1 MATRFVASMR
11 NMTVD
16 SETVMLDAW
25 PQDRQPLPVTTNI
38 GKTIIMESKPDHLEA
53 LIQRYPRLFHGEPP
67 PALSEVPPE
76 WADLIDKL
84 CADID
89 QLVLKESVWF
99 QVNQIK
105 EKFGTLRFHFSAGD
119 PETRKL
125 DAPFGA
131 GPPDKL
137 AAAERLRDAVR
148 ILIREAENRTG
159 RQ

>member
-1 MATRFVASMR
+1 
-11 NMTVD
+11 MT
-16 SETVMLDAW
+16 TK
-25 PQDRQPLPVTTNI
+25 I
-38 GKTIIMESKPDHLEA
+38 GKNIIMESKPDYLEA

-67 PALSEVPPE
+67 PVHSEVPPE
-76 WADLIDKL
+76 WADLIDDL

-89 QLVLKESVWF
+89 QLVVKEFVRF
-99 QVNQIK
+99 QVKQIK
-105 EKFGTLRFHFSAGD
+105 QKFGTLRFYFSVSD

-125 DAPFGA
+125 DTPFGA

>member
-1 MATRFVASMR
+1 
-11 NMTVD
+11 
-16 SETVMLDAW
+16 
-25 PQDRQPLPVTTNI
+25 
-38 GKTIIMESKPDHLEA
+38 MESKPDYLEA

-67 PALSEVPPE
+67 PVHSEVPPE
-76 WADLIDKL
+76 WADLIDDL

-89 QLVLKESVWF
+89 QLVVKEFVRF
-99 QVNQIK
+99 QVTQIK
-105 EKFGTLRFHFSAGD
+105 EKFGTLRFYFSVSD
-119 PETRKL
+119 PKTRNL

-137 AAAERLRDAVR
+137 AAAERLSDAVR